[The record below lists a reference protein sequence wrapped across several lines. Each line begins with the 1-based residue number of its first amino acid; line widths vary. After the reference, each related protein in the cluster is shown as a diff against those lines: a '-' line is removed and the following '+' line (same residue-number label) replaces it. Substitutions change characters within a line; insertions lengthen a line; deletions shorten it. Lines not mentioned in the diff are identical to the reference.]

1 MMRAVST
8 RSSFSTVLMLAGFS
22 TMLLA
27 APSAAVAQA
36 EHDVTFT
43 KDVAPILQRSCERC
57 HRPHGG
63 APMSLISYQ
72 DVRPWARSIKQRTL
86 AREMPPWFVDK
97 NIGIQHFKD
106 DPSLSDDEIALIGH
120 WVDAG
125 APRGNPADMP
135 RRASGRP
142 ASGPSA
148 SPTWWSSRR
157 WRSWKQ
163 WRPTGSAA

>member
-1 MMRAVST
+1 
-8 RSSFSTVLMLAGFS
+8 
-22 TMLLA
+22 
-27 APSAAVAQA
+27 
-36 EHDVTFT
+36 
-43 KDVAPILQRSCERC
+43 
-57 HRPHGG
+57 
-63 APMSLISYQ
+63 MSLISYQ

-135 RRASGRP
+135 PPRQWPAGKWTIGEPDLVVESPVAVVEAVAADWFGGIGPAVADRVGHGPLREGGR
-142 ASGPSA
+142 GE
-148 SPTWWSSRR
+148 
-157 WRSWKQ
+157 
-163 WRPTGSAA
+163 GSAARRRRPGDRAGGGVLQTTRQGTAGGLR